1 MRASGLV
8 VVLVS
13 VTAFADPPSA
23 EQMAKL
29 QHDVEKAQAESDK
42 KYQGRE
48 LSPEDRKQQIKDR
61 AAAENG
67 VLEKAG
73 VDRKDYA
80 RASAKLSKDDRAA
93 LESEKAKLDKKDKG
107 GADTGG
113 GKEIVI
119 EKGGQPAT
127 DADEAAAMDKA
138 SGYGK
143 GGSKKR
149 K

>member
-1 MRASGLV
+1 MRAPGLV
-8 VVLVS
+8 VVLLS
-13 VTAFADPPSA
+13 VTAFADPPTA
-23 EQMAKL
+23 EQMAKI

-42 KYQGRE
+42 KYQGKE

-93 LESEKAKLDKKDKG
+93 VESEKQKLDKKDKA
-107 GADTGG
+107 GAEKGG
-113 GKEIVI
+113 GKDVVI
-119 EKGGQPAT
+119 EKGGQPAS

-143 GGSKKR
+143 GGGKKR